1 VTVEIA
7 DVKRENGKAVRL
19 VALIGDIES
28 CWIRWPETGEP
39 YEEGRMRY
47 GVQILDQDILRISDA
62 DYQDLKD
69 RVSKVFSEDRS
80 KPKPRSRKKTPVGVQ
95 GKLF

>member
-7 DVKRENGKAVRL
+7 DVKRVNGKAVRL

-28 CWIRWPETGEP
+28 CWIRWPGTGEP
-39 YEEGRMRY
+39 YEEGRIRV
-47 GVQILDQDILRISDA
+47 GVQVLDQETLRIPDN
-62 DYQDLKD
+62 DYQELEQ
-69 RVSKVFSEDRS
+69 KVAKIFSEDRS
-80 KPKPRSRKKTPVGVQ
+80 EPRSLKKTPVGVQ